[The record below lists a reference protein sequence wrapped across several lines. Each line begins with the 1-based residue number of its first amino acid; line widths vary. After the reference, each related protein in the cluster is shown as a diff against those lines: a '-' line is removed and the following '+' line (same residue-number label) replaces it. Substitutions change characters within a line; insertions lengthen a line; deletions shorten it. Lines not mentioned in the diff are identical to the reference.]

1 MQKLR
6 ETLCNQCGQA
16 FGPGDF
22 HFSSCSDHKG
32 VKAWQRFAV
41 TVDNWAASNTYGAGC
56 FEADPKPYKLWLC
69 EETTIGQ
76 ALGILH
82 RAGEFAT
89 FEGACLEAY
98 LQNAR
103 GSITLQPVRFKP
115 GVKRIAPQ
123 PIPETTKREIAQL
136 GRQWLALRQA
146 REFDDAIEEVR
157 RNG

>member
-6 ETLCNQCGQA
+6 DTLCTQCGRA

-22 HFSSCSDHKG
+22 NFSSCSDHKT
-32 VKAWQRFAV
+32 VKPWQRFTV
-41 TVDNWAASNTYGAGC
+41 TIDDWSNSNTYAIRC

-82 RAGEFAT
+82 QAGEFAT
-89 FEGACLEAY
+89 FEGACLGAY

-103 GSITLQPVRFKP
+103 GQITFQPVRFKP
-115 GVKRIAPQ
+115 GVQRLPA
-123 PIPETTKREIAQL
+123 PIPEETKREIAEL

-146 REFDDAIEEVR
+146 REEAR
-157 RNG
+157 GHG